1 MPAVEVIGVVKTYG
15 DRDVVDRVSFIVEQN
30 QILGLIGPN
39 GAGKTTTIRMM
50 MDIIKPDLGEVRV
63 LGKTFDAESKNLVG
77 YLPEERGLYK
87 RMTVLDTLVYF
98 GQLKGMQTSVAS
110 ASAKKWLARVNL
122 VSQQRTKLE
131 ELSHGMAQLIQIV
144 STVLHDPDIIILDEP
159 FNGLDPVNMQV
170 VKGIITELRNAGKAI
185 ILSTHRMN
193 EVEELCD
200 SVFMINNGKGVLQG
214 SLADIKKRFRGNT
227 LTIEHEGKIESL
239 TGVDS
244 IITEGT
250 QTRVVMSAGT
260 MPQQI
265 LEQLVGQKLEI
276 TRFEIAT
283 PSLND
288 IFIKIAGQSAWP
300 SIR

>member
-1 MPAVEVIGVVKTYG
+1 MPAVEVVGVVKTYG
-15 DRDVVDRVSFIVEQN
+15 DRNVVDMVSFIVEQN

-50 MDIIKPDLGEVRV
+50 MDIIKPDQGEVRI
-63 LGKTFDAESKNLVG
+63 LGKTFDPESKNLVG

-98 GQLKGMQTSVAS
+98 GQLKGMQPAAAS
-110 ASAKKWLARVNL
+110 AGAKKWLSRVKL
-122 VSQQRTKLE
+122 ESQQGIKLE
-131 ELSHGMAQLIQIV
+131 ELSHGMAQLIQVV
-144 STVLHDPDIIILDEP
+144 STVLHNPDIVILDEP

-170 VKGIITELRNAGKAI
+170 VKEIIAELRNAGKAI

-214 SLADIKKRFRGNT
+214 SLSDIKKRFRGNT
-227 LTIEHEGKIESL
+227 LTIEHEGAMGSL
-239 TGVDS
+239 KGVDS
-244 IITEGT
+244 MITDGT
-250 QTRVVMSAGT
+250 KTRVVMSAGT
-260 MPQQI
+260 SPQQI

-288 IFIKIAGQSAWP
+288 IFIKIAGQNV
-300 SIR
+300 

>member
-1 MPAVEVIGVVKTYG
+1 
-15 DRDVVDRVSFIVEQN
+15 
-30 QILGLIGPN
+30 
-39 GAGKTTTIRMM
+39 MM